1 MNKDYFSIIG
11 KSGAF
16 FVFKPHITDNPD
28 FILVVAPGLAEHAAR
43 YARLSEFMKNHNVQL
58 YCIDHIGHGVYTES
72 LGIWPVD
79 GFFECVSNMNSL
91 VEYVRKQHP
100 DKKVILFGHS
110 MGSFMTLAF
119 AERYASNIDG
129 CVLSG
134 TNDQQPAFVL
144 GAGRFI
150 AAFQELFIGRN
161 KPSKILNAL
170 SFGAYN
176 SQFKPNRTEFD
187 WLSRNESE
195 VDKYV
200 DDPLCGYVPSVGMF
214 KELFKGLSVIYKK
227 ESIAKIP
234 KALPIHSF
242 CGSDDPVGGNSKGP
256 LALVARLQN
265 AGINNVTS
273 HVFEDM
279 RHECLNEIG
288 NDVVM
293 KHVYEV
299 CKGMI

>member
-1 MNKDYFSIIG
+1 
-11 KSGAF
+11 
-16 FVFKPHITDNPD
+16 
-28 FILVVAPGLAEHAAR
+28 
-43 YARLSEFMKNHNVQL
+43 
-58 YCIDHIGHGVYTES
+58 
-72 LGIWPVD
+72 
-79 GFFECVSNMNSL
+79 
-91 VEYVRKQHP
+91 
-100 DKKVILFGHS
+100 
-110 MGSFMTLAF
+110 
-119 AERYASNIDG
+119 
-129 CVLSG
+129 
-134 TNDQQPAFVL
+134 
-144 GAGRFI
+144 
-150 AAFQELFIGRN
+150 
-161 KPSKILNAL
+161 
-170 SFGAYN
+170 
-176 SQFKPNRTEFD
+176 
-187 WLSRNESE
+187 
-195 VDKYV
+195 
-200 DDPLCGYVPSVGMF
+200 MF

-299 CKGMI
+299 CKNMI

>member
-110 MGSFMTLAF
+110 NMPSDMPPTLTDVYYREPMTNNLLL
-119 AERYASNIDG
+119 Y
-129 CVLSG
+129 
-134 TNDQQPAFVL
+134 
-144 GAGRFI
+144 
-150 AAFQELFIGRN
+150 
-161 KPSKILNAL
+161 
-170 SFGAYN
+170 
-176 SQFKPNRTEFD
+176 
-187 WLSRNESE
+187 W
-195 VDKYV
+195 
-200 DDPLCGYVPSVGMF
+200 VP
-214 KELFKGLSVIYKK
+214 EGL
-227 ESIAKIP
+227 
-234 KALPIHSF
+234 LPHFRS
-242 CGSDDPVGGNSKGP
+242 
-256 LALVARLQN
+256 
-265 AGINNVTS
+265 
-273 HVFEDM
+273 
-279 RHECLNEIG
+279 CL
-288 NDVVM
+288 
-293 KHVYEV
+293 
-299 CKGMI
+299 